1 MPRTARIV
9 LAGDISPGEH
19 YFTLGHGVV
28 TRGLRQGFD
37 YLFDACREWFRL
49 ADVGFANL
57 EGVLSSAGL
66 RRDDVESRVFRGVPE
81 MAAAL
86 SRAGIT
92 VVSIANNHVLQHG
105 TEAFDDTLR
114 VLRAHGIAPCGERG
128 DTPYSS
134 RPVVVEAKNAR
145 IGFLAYSAVPEQFL
159 AGEVPYARFRL
170 ADAIRDAADLRGR
183 VDFVVASVHIGR
195 DGSGQL
201 DAEDVRALHALAGNG
216 VDVVAAHHSHVFQ
229 RVECRDAGIVCHNL
243 GDFVFDLHWH
253 APHRRT
259 ALVDVELGDCPRR
272 SVATLR
278 PFFIGPDFAPRPAT
292 SAGETSSWTTQAFAA
307 DAPGTAPGEPAEDGL
322 LALRK
327 LVFFLLHLPLG
338 ATGLKLQFLLA
349 KMKRRVWPGGGRG

>member
-1 MPRTARIV
+1 MPPSARLV

-57 EGVLSSAGL
+57 EGALSNAGL
-66 RRDDVESRVFRGVPE
+66 RQNDPESRAFRGVPE

-86 SRAGIT
+86 SRAGLT
-92 VVSIANNHVLQHG
+92 VVSVANNHVLQHG
-105 TEAFDDTLR
+105 REAYADTLG
-114 VLRAHGIAPCGERG
+114 VLRANGIAPCGERR

-145 IGFLAYSAVPEQFL
+145 IGFLAYSAVPEQF
-159 AGEVPYARFRL
+159 EPDDVPYARFRL
-170 ADAIRDAADLRGR
+170 ADALRDVRDLRGGA
-183 VDFVVASVHIGR
+183 DFIVASVHIGR

-201 DAEDVRALHALAGNG
+201 EGEDVRALQALADTG
-216 VDVVAAHHSHVFQ
+216 VDVVAAHHTHVFQ
-229 RVECRDAGIVCHNL
+229 RVEQRDAGILCHSL

-259 ALVDVELGDCPRR
+259 ALVDVELSDCPPRA
-272 SVATLR
+272 VATVR
-278 PFFIGPDFAPRPAT
+278 PFFIGSDFAPRA
-292 SAGETSSWTTQAFAA
+292 SRSVEETSRWTTQTFAA
-307 DAPGTAPGEPAEDGL
+307 AAPDTASGDSAEDAL
-322 LALRK
+322 LPLRK
-327 LVFFLLHLPLG
+327 LAFFLLHLPLG
-338 ATGLKLQFLLA
+338 ATGLKLRFLFA
-349 KMKRRVWPGGGRG
+349 KLRRSARPRGGRR